1 MSAWSRYKFPHVY
14 FASLASSGV
23 VDAVKDFWQFDDQIY
38 LATLKSG
45 AECPQIITETTKF
58 IENEFNLGRD

>member
-23 VDAVKDFWQFDDQIY
+23 VDAVKDFWQFDD
-38 LATLKSG
+38 
-45 AECPQIITETTKF
+45 
-58 IENEFNLGRD
+58 